1 MDRRLPTIDAGDML
15 HGGCGGASRGSS
27 RERRK
32 AMRRRLPSWFRTSL
46 PTGIAQIRYNET
58 KSNVHE
64 HGLHT
69 VCEEA
74 MCPNVHDCW
83 GRGTATFMI
92 AGEVCTRGC
101 RFCAVG
107 TDKIPPPLDADE
119 PAELAE
125 AIGRMGLSHA
135 VITVVNRDDLSDG
148 GAGHYRD
155 CINAVYE
162 HSPGVGLELLC
173 SDLDG
178 NLEALATLLEAL
190 PLRVFAHNVECVPRL
205 DSVVRDPRASFDRS
219 LQVLTEAKRL
229 RPDLLIK
236 TSIMVGLGESDEE
249 VVEAMQRL
257 RGAGVDMITL
267 GQYLQPSYK
276 HLTVDRFPEPGKFA
290 DWDRMARNLGF
301 RAVASGP
308 LVRSSYR
315 AGLLWEEAVG
325 GEPVVTRESTGSAV
339 SHLIGSD
346 FQVKAQ
352 SQMS

>member
-1 MDRRLPTIDAGDML
+1 MDRKKDIVRFQNVGMRYGLGPEIFHDVSFGVKAGSFRFVI
-15 HGGCGGASRGSS
+15 GASGAGKSTLLKLMYLAHRPSRGLIHMFGKDTASVA
-27 RERRK
+27 RK
-32 AMRRRLPSWFRTSL
+32 DMPAMRRRIGVVFQDFRLIDHLSAL
-46 PTGIAQIRYNET
+46 D
-58 KSNVHE
+58 NV
-64 HGLHT
+64 
-69 VCEEA
+69 
-74 MCPNVHDCW
+74 
-83 GRGTATFMI
+83 
-92 AGEVCTRGC
+92 
-101 RFCAVG
+101 
-107 TDKIPPPLDADE
+107 
-119 PAELAE
+119 
-125 AIGRMGLSHA
+125 
-135 VITVVNRDDLSDG
+135 
-148 GAGHYRD
+148 
-155 CINAVYE
+155 
-162 HSPGVGLELLC
+162 
-173 SDLDG
+173 
-178 NLEALATLLEAL
+178 AL

-205 DSVVRDPRASFDRS
+205 DSVVRDPRASFDQS

-301 RAVASGP
+301 KAVASGP

-325 GEPVVTRESTGSAV
+325 GEPVVTRESAGSAV